1 MNIHGSDPNLS
12 ETPFP
17 EAVAIDAVREV
28 REKRKKGK
36 KNGGKEEADKAGEKK
51 QGEKKRRIGSERGV
65 ETMFRT
71 SYRTHVDMSSLADSK
86 ANIMISINGI
96 IISILLASIS
106 PKLEANPWLLVPTTV
121 LLVSCVTAMVYAVL
135 AARPRV
141 SSTPLTLEV
150 VRRENRNILF
160 FGNFVTLSE
169 ADFLEG
175 MGDLMREPEQLYDNM
190 VRDIYSLGKV
200 LQRKFALL
208 RISYT
213 VFMIGLVVSIV
224 LYLIVYL
231 TMALAQPAVGQF

>member
-1 MNIHGSDPNLS
+1 MNIDGSDPNLS
-12 ETPFP
+12 EAPFP
-17 EAVAIDAVREV
+17 DAVAIDAVREV

-36 KNGGKEEADKAGEKK
+36 KSGGKEAEK
-51 QGEKKRRIGSERGV
+51 QPAEKKRRIGSERGV

-106 PKLEANPWLLVPTTV
+106 PKIEANPWLLVPTTV
-121 LLVSCVTAMVYAVL
+121 LLVGCVTAMVYAVL

-141 SSTPLTLEV
+141 SSTPLTLEA

-169 ADFLEG
+169 ADFVEG

-208 RISYT
+208 RVSYT
-213 VFMIGLVVSIV
+213 VFMIGLVASVI

-231 TMALAQPAVGQF
+231 MMALAQPAVGQF

>member
-1 MNIHGSDPNLS
+1 MNIDGSDPNLS

-28 REKRKKGK
+28 REKRKKRKKGGG
-36 KNGGKEEADKAGEKK
+36 KNGRK
-51 QGEKKRRIGSERGV
+51 QGEEKPRVGSARGV

-71 SYRTHVDMSSLADSK
+71 SYHTHVDMSSLADSK

-96 IISILLASIS
+96 IVSILLASIT
-106 PKLEANPWLLVPTTV
+106 PKLEANPWLLLPTSV
-121 LLVSCVTAMVYAVL
+121 LLIGCVTAMVYAVL

-141 SSTPLTLEV
+141 SSTPLTLDL
-150 VRRENRNILF
+150 VRRENKNILF
-160 FGNFVTLSE
+160 FGNFVSLSE

-175 MGDLMREPEQLYDNM
+175 MGDLMREPERLYDNM

-213 VFMIGLVVSIV
+213 IFMISLVVSIV

-231 TMALAQPAVGQF
+231 TMALAQPPAGQF

>member
-1 MNIHGSDPNLS
+1 MNIDGSDPNLA

-36 KNGGKEEADKAGEKK
+36 KSGGKEAEKK
-51 QGEKKRRIGSERGV
+51 PAEKKRRIGSERGV

-106 PKLEANPWLLVPTTV
+106 PKIDANPWLLLPTTV
-121 LLVSCVTAMVYAVL
+121 LLVGCVTAMVYAVL

-141 SSTPLTLEV
+141 SSTPLTLDA
-150 VRRENRNILF
+150 VRRENKNILF

-169 ADFLEG
+169 EDFLKG
-175 MGDLMREPEQLYDNM
+175 MGDLMREPERLYDNM

-213 VFMIGLVVSIV
+213 VFMIGLVSSVI

-231 TMALAQPAVGQF
+231 MMAFAPPPAGQF